1 LTLSGLW
8 ELPLGKGRRLD
19 FKNGFLNAALGDWQ
33 INTVTTIVSG
43 APLIIRGANNG
54 MANRPNLVNSPR
66 RAAGGF
72 EDPLLANPTDDPGV
86 LWFDPSTYLNPPDFT
101 YGNVSRSVSGV
112 RNPGAFIADISL
124 FKKFSISE
132 KVKLE
137 FRAEAFN
144 FLNHT
149 NLLAANG
156 SFGNNA
162 GEVTREGLPVT
173 VASGAATVT
182 GARPVIYG
190 EQCLGASRTV
200 KLNGADTTVY
210 RNQCNTS
217 VSFGRI
223 TGSRD
228 PRQMQF
234 GLKLTF

>member
-1 LTLSGLW
+1 
-8 ELPLGKGRRLD
+8 
-19 FKNGFLNAALGDWQ
+19 
-33 INTVTTIVSG
+33 
-43 APLIIRGANNG
+43 
-54 MANRPNLVNSPR
+54 
-66 RAAGGF
+66 
-72 EDPLLANPTDDPGV
+72 TDDLGV

-112 RNPGAFIADISL
+112 RNPGAFLSDLSV
-124 FKKFSISE
+124 FKRFSFTE
-132 KVKLE
+132 KIKLE

-173 VASGAATVT
+173 VTAGVATVT
-182 GARPVIYG
+182 RTRPVTYG
-190 EQCLGASRTV
+190 EQCLGVSRTV
-200 KLNGADTTVY
+200 KLNNVDTPVY

-217 VSFGRI
+217 VAFGRI

-234 GLKLTF
+234 GLKLIF